1 MPSTDSISLLVIGR
15 ERESG
20 NLGDDLLSDTP
31 ERQFLLVN
39 IDGAIRWMSLIFVI
53 FDSWLGDWPSNCIF
67 ELSRNNDGT
76 DDDGKSF
83 SLIPCQDTIRLE
95 DVNYYIYD
103 L

>member
-1 MPSTDSISLLVIGR
+1 M
-15 ERESG
+15 
-20 NLGDDLLSDTP
+20 SDTP
-31 ERQFLLVN
+31 D
-39 IDGAIRWMSLIFVI
+39 DGKTISPRWMSLIFVI
-53 FDSWLGDWPSNCIF
+53 FDSWLGDSPSNCIF
-67 ELSRNNDGT
+67 ELSRNNDDGT